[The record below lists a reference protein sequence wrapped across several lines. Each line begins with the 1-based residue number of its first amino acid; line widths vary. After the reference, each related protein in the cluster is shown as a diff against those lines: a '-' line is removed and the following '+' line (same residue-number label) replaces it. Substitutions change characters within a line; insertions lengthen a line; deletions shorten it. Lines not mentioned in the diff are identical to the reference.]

1 MIDLLT
7 ISPQYYERDYVPR
20 IKGSSEA
27 DDRLTLQ
34 MPKMATNL
42 GSVVLAFAEQEIVLS
57 NAAAWDT
64 IAGTDYTVA
73 ANRAGANFYLYA
85 TAAGLLL
92 STNATVPSGYTAET
106 SKQIGGLHCLCL
118 SVGTISGHPLTGFLT
133 GDILPLSVWDQA
145 HRPTCSPAGMVYS
158 ELAGIWVDIYL
169 QSGTGAATRSAF
181 GATITD
187 SRDWNDFTDDL
198 AAVGKR
204 MLSDPEFQIAAA
216 GGNEKTNIAGS
227 ADPVSA
233 GGHRD
238 TTGATAGTSTSAAS
252 PSTDISTAANPQQ
265 LTVALCGL
273 APVSVSV
280 NPSGLN
286 TGSAIAAALQTALRA
301 AFPWAGGL
309 TVTYGA
315 TYVIS
320 CHGSAGTAASVVVT
334 AGASNDC
341 TAALKLGVA
350 NGGVEVAGNLGR
362 RMISN
367 IGCEDMAGAMWQ
379 WLLDQSYRNDDAS
392 YSGTWGY
399 QTLGGNKG
407 SFYRQGST
415 GDAKLLAGGSWNLGT
430 SCGSRGRIA
439 NSSRWYTDSI
449 IGSRGCAKHFQR

>member
-1 MIDLLT
+1 MWITSTL
-7 ISPQYYERDYVPR
+7 ER
-20 IKGSSEA
+20 IKYLSA
-27 DDRLTLQ
+27 VAADRLTLL
-34 MPKMATNL
+34 MPKMAVNV
-42 GSVVLAFAEQEIVLS
+42 GSVIYPFAAQEIVLS

-64 IAGTDYTVA
+64 TSGTDYTVA
-73 ANRAGANFYLYA
+73 ANRAGVDFYIYA
-85 TAAGLLL
+85 TAGGLLL
-92 STNATVPSGYTAET
+92 STNATVPTGYTAET

-118 SVGTISGHPLTGFLT
+118 SVGTISGHPLSGFLT
-133 GDILPLSVWDQA
+133 GDIVPASVWDLA
-145 HRPTCSPAGMVYS
+145 HRPSCSPAGMVYS
-158 ELAGIWVDIYL
+158 ELADIWVDIYL
-169 QSGTGAATRSAF
+169 QSGTGGATRSAF
-181 GATITD
+181 GGTITD
-187 SRDWNDFTDDL
+187 IRDWNDCTDDL

-252 PSTDISTAANPQQ
+252 PSTDISAAANPQQ

-341 TAALKLGVA
+341 TAALKFGVA
-350 NGGVEVAGNLGR
+350 NGGVEVNGNLGR

-367 IGCEDMAGAMWQ
+367 IGCEDMAGVMWQ

-392 YSGTWGY
+392 YSGTWVW

-407 SFYRQGST
+407 SLYRQGGV
-415 GDAKLLAGGSWNLGT
+415 GDAKLLAGGFWNGG
-430 SCGSRGRIA
+430 SACGSRSRHA
-439 NSSRWYTDSI
+439 YHFRWSTFSSL
-449 IGSRGCAKHFQR
+449 GSRGCARRQG